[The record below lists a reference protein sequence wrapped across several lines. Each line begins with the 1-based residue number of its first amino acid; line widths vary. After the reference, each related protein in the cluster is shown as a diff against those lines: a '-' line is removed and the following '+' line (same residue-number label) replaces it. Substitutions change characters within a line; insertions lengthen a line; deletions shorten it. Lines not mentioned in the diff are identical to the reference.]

1 MNIGE
6 KAVIVQKISGKE
18 YYINGTVVSHYG
30 ERIVVETNNGHHWAI
45 KPSQLKK
52 G

>member
-18 YYINGTVVSHYG
+18 YYINGKVVSHYG
-30 ERIVVETNNGHHWAI
+30 ERIVVETSNGHQWAI

>member
-18 YYINGTVVSHYG
+18 YYINGRVISHYG
-30 ERIVVETNNGHHWAI
+30 DRIVVETNNGHQWAI
-45 KPSQLKK
+45 KPSQLRK